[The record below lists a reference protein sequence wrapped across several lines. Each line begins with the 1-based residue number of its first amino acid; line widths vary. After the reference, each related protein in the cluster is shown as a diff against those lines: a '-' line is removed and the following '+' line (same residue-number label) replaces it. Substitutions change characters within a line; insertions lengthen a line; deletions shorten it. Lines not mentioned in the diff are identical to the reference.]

1 MGLLQE
7 AVAKI
12 RQVGITNV
20 RISPISGDTK
30 HQIEI
35 MESGSWIKILSPME
49 KNMAEDVL
57 RQASNKVILG

>member
-35 MESGSWIKILSPME
+35 QENGSWIKILNPME